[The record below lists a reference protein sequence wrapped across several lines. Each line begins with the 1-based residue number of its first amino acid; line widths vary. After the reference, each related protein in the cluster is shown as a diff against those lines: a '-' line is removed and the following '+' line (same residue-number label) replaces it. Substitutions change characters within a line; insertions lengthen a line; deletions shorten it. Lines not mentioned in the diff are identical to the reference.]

1 MRIKINLFRK
11 IFIFSIFL
19 IIFTV
24 GLSYT
29 LSVFVSDSFYIARKK
44 EEIRELV
51 PTIKKLMFDERIFED
66 YIDDIKNTQGI
77 DVYLSDN
84 SYYDSF
90 YGIEYDNNYDDIEDG
105 FHVNNIGKTHIMLL
119 VYKEKISDEKTLFM
133 STSLSVMSSHRHE
146 VYFLNLITL
155 ILSLILSIIIS
166 RLFAKKITKNIFE
179 LNRVAKKITNLDFSE
194 KALVDTSDELLEL
207 SENIN
212 TMSNSL
218 STSINNLKSFVSNA
232 SHELKTPITVI
243 NSHAQ
248 ILLKNSNSSEE
259 ERKKYYRAILKESN
273 SMNSLVQDLLLLSK
287 LSALDLKFDTRLES
301 FNSMLEE
308 SIEKYEFLELEK
320 DIQWDIKVDNL
331 NLLVNRKFFQIAL
344 NNIIQNAL
352 KYSPNRSTIKIYQD
366 KNRIIFENPTSI
378 TETQSSETLLQP
390 FARGDNA
397 NELKIDGH
405 GLGLSLIKKILE
417 LHNLSFSI
425 EIKDNRFIFSLT
437 YSGHNLQI

>member
-51 PTIKKLMFDERIFED
+51 PTIKKLMFDERILED
-66 YIDDIKNTQGI
+66 YVDDIKNTQGI

-105 FHVNNIGKTHIMLL
+105 FHINNIGKTHIMLL
-119 VYKEKISDEKTLFM
+119 VYKEKLSNEKTLFM

-218 STSINNLKSFVSNA
+218 STSINSLKSFVSNA

-248 ILLKNSNSSEE
+248 ILLKNTNSNEE

-273 SMNSLVQDLLLLSK
+273 SMNNLVQDLLLLSR
-287 LSALDLKFDTRLES
+287 LSALDLKFDIKLES

-320 DIQWDIKVDNL
+320 DIQWNIKIDNL

-417 LHNLSFSI
+417 LHNLPFSI
-425 EIKDNRFIFSLT
+425 EIKDNIFIFSLT
-437 YSGHNLQI
+437 YSGHNFQI

>member
-44 EEIRELV
+44 EEIRELI

>member
-24 GLSYT
+24 VLSYT

-51 PTIKKLMFDERIFED
+51 PTIKKLMFDERILED

-90 YGIEYDNNYDDIEDG
+90 YGIEYDNNYDEIEDG

-417 LHNLSFSI
+417 LHNLPFSI

>member
-24 GLSYT
+24 VLSYT

-51 PTIKKLMFDERIFED
+51 PTIKKLMFDERILED

-90 YGIEYDNNYDDIEDG
+90 YGIEYDNNYDEIEDG

>member
-51 PTIKKLMFDERIFED
+51 PTIKKLMFDERILED
-66 YIDDIKNTQGI
+66 YVDDIKNTQGI

-105 FHVNNIGKTHIMLL
+105 FHINNIGKTHIMLL
-119 VYKEKISDEKTLFM
+119 VYKEKLSNEKTLFM

-218 STSINNLKSFVSNA
+218 STSINSLKSFVSNA

-248 ILLKNSNSSEE
+248 MLLKNTNSNEE

-273 SMNSLVQDLLLLSK
+273 SMNNLVQDLLLLSR
-287 LSALDLKFDTRLES
+287 LSALDLKFDIKLES

-320 DIQWDIKVDNL
+320 DIQWNIKVDNL

-417 LHNLSFSI
+417 LHNLPFSI
-425 EIKDNRFIFSLT
+425 EIKDNIFIFSLT
-437 YSGHNLQI
+437 YSGHNFQI

>member
-51 PTIKKLMFDERIFED
+51 PTIKKLMFDERILED
-66 YIDDIKNTQGI
+66 YVDDIKNTQGI

-105 FHVNNIGKTHIMLL
+105 FHINNIGKTHIMLL
-119 VYKEKISDEKTLFM
+119 VYKEKLSNEKTLFM

-218 STSINNLKSFVSNA
+218 STSINSLKSFVSNA

-248 ILLKNSNSSEE
+248 ILLKNTNSNEK

-273 SMNSLVQDLLLLSK
+273 SMNNLVQDLLLLSR
-287 LSALDLKFDTRLES
+287 LSALDLKFDIKLES

-320 DIQWDIKVDNL
+320 DIQWNIKVDNL

-417 LHNLSFSI
+417 LHNLPFSI
-425 EIKDNRFIFSLT
+425 EIKDNIFIFSLT
-437 YSGHNLQI
+437 YSGHNFQI

>member
-1 MRIKINLFRK
+1 
-11 IFIFSIFL
+11 
-19 IIFTV
+19 
-24 GLSYT
+24 
-29 LSVFVSDSFYIARKK
+29 
-44 EEIRELV
+44 
-51 PTIKKLMFDERIFED
+51 MFDERIFED
-66 YIDDIKNTQGI
+66 YVDDIKNTQGI
-77 DVYLSDN
+77 DIYLSDN

-90 YGIEYDNNYDDIEDG
+90 YGIEYNNNYDDIEDG
-105 FHVNNIGKTHIMLL
+105 FHINNIGKTHIMLL
-119 VYKEKISDEKTLFM
+119 VYKEKLSSEKTLFM

-248 ILLKNSNSSEE
+248 ILLKNTNSNEE

-273 SMNSLVQDLLLLSK
+273 SMNNLVQDLLLLSR
-287 LSALDLKFDTRLES
+287 LSALDLKFDIKLES

-320 DIQWDIKVDNL
+320 DIQWNIKVDNL

-344 NNIIQNAL
+344 NNIIQNSL

-417 LHNLSFSI
+417 LHNLPFSI

-437 YSGHNLQI
+437 YSGHNFQI

>member
-1 MRIKINLFRK
+1 MKIKINLFRK

-51 PTIKKLMFDERIFED
+51 PTIKKLMFDERILED
-66 YIDDIKNTQGI
+66 YVDDIKNTQGI

-105 FHVNNIGKTHIMLL
+105 FHINNIGKTHIMLL
-119 VYKEKISDEKTLFM
+119 VYKEKLSNEKTLFM

-218 STSINNLKSFVSNA
+218 STSINSLKSFVSNA

-248 ILLKNSNSSEE
+248 ILLKNTNSNEE

-273 SMNSLVQDLLLLSK
+273 SMNNLVQDLLLLSR
-287 LSALDLKFDTRLES
+287 LSALDLKFDIKLES

-320 DIQWDIKVDNL
+320 DIQWNIKIDNL

-417 LHNLSFSI
+417 LHNLPFSI
-425 EIKDNRFIFSLT
+425 EIKDNIFIFSLT
-437 YSGHNLQI
+437 YSGHNFQI

>member
-66 YIDDIKNTQGI
+66 YVDDIKNTQGI
-77 DVYLSDN
+77 DIYLSDN

-90 YGIEYDNNYDDIEDG
+90 YGIEYNNNYDDIEDG
-105 FHVNNIGKTHIMLL
+105 FHINNIGKTHIMLL
-119 VYKEKISDEKTLFM
+119 VYKEKLSSEKTLFM

-248 ILLKNSNSSEE
+248 ILLKNTNSNEE

-273 SMNSLVQDLLLLSK
+273 SMNNLVQDLLLLSR
-287 LSALDLKFDTRLES
+287 LSALDLKFDIKLES

-320 DIQWDIKVDNL
+320 DIQWNIKVDNL

-344 NNIIQNAL
+344 NNIIQNSL
-352 KYSPNRSTIKIYQD
+352 KYSPNRSTIKISQN

-417 LHNLSFSI
+417 LHNLPFSI

-437 YSGHNLQI
+437 YSGHNFQI

>member
-51 PTIKKLMFDERIFED
+51 PTIKKLMFDERILED
-66 YIDDIKNTQGI
+66 YVDDIKNTQGI

-105 FHVNNIGKTHIMLL
+105 FHINNIGKTHIMLL
-119 VYKEKISDEKTLFM
+119 VYKEKLSNEKTLFM

-218 STSINNLKSFVSNA
+218 STSINSLKSFVSNA

-248 ILLKNSNSSEE
+248 ILLKNTNSNEE
-259 ERKKYYRAILKESN
+259 ERKKYYKAILKESN
-273 SMNSLVQDLLLLSK
+273 SMNNLVQDLLLLSR
-287 LSALDLKFDTRLES
+287 LSALDLKFDIKLES

-417 LHNLSFSI
+417 LHNLPFSI
-425 EIKDNRFIFSLT
+425 EIKDNIFIFSLT
-437 YSGHNLQI
+437 YSGHNFQI

>member
-51 PTIKKLMFDERIFED
+51 PTIKKLMFDERILED
-66 YIDDIKNTQGI
+66 YVDDIKNTQGI

-105 FHVNNIGKTHIMLL
+105 FHINNIGKTHIMLL
-119 VYKEKISDEKTLFM
+119 VYKEKLSNEKTLFM

-207 SENIN
+207 SKNIN

-218 STSINNLKSFVSNA
+218 STSINSLKSFVSNA

-248 ILLKNSNSSEE
+248 MLLKNTNSNEE

-273 SMNSLVQDLLLLSK
+273 SMNNLVQDLLLLSR
-287 LSALDLKFDTRLES
+287 LSALDLKFDIKLES

-320 DIQWDIKVDNL
+320 DIQWNIKVDNL

-417 LHNLSFSI
+417 LHNLPFSI
-425 EIKDNRFIFSLT
+425 EIKDNIFIFSLT
-437 YSGHNLQI
+437 YSGHNFQI

>member
-155 ILSLILSIIIS
+155 VLSLILSIIIS

-437 YSGHNLQI
+437 YSGHNL

>member
-51 PTIKKLMFDERIFED
+51 PTIKKLMFDERILED
-66 YIDDIKNTQGI
+66 YVDDIKNTQGI

-105 FHVNNIGKTHIMLL
+105 FHINNIGKTHIMLL
-119 VYKEKISDEKTLFM
+119 VYKEKLSNEKTLFM

-218 STSINNLKSFVSNA
+218 STSINSLKSFVSNA

-248 ILLKNSNSSEE
+248 MLLKNTNSNEE

-273 SMNSLVQDLLLLSK
+273 SMNNLVQDLLLLSR
-287 LSALDLKFDTRLES
+287 LSALDLKFDIKLES

-320 DIQWDIKVDNL
+320 DIQWNIKVDNL

-378 TETQSSETLLQP
+378 TEIQSSETLLQP

-417 LHNLSFSI
+417 LHNLPFSI
-425 EIKDNRFIFSLT
+425 EIKDNIFIFSLT
-437 YSGHNLQI
+437 YSGHNFQI

>member
-51 PTIKKLMFDERIFED
+51 PTIKKLMFDERILED
-66 YIDDIKNTQGI
+66 YVDDIKNTQGI

-105 FHVNNIGKTHIMLL
+105 FHINNIGKTHIMLL
-119 VYKEKISDEKTLFM
+119 VYKEKLSNEKTLFM

-218 STSINNLKSFVSNA
+218 STSINSLKSFVSNA

-248 ILLKNSNSSEE
+248 MLLKNTNSNEE
-259 ERKKYYRAILKESN
+259 ERKKYYKAILKESN
-273 SMNSLVQDLLLLSK
+273 SMNNLVQDLLLLSR
-287 LSALDLKFDTRLES
+287 LSALDLKFDIKLES

-320 DIQWDIKVDNL
+320 DIQWNIKVDNL

-417 LHNLSFSI
+417 LHNLPFSI
-425 EIKDNRFIFSLT
+425 EIKDNIFIFSLT
-437 YSGHNLQI
+437 YSGHNFQI